1 LIKRPGL
8 VRAATA
14 VAFSVL
20 VMSAPVSASAQAYLG
35 AGLGKSDAG
44 CAFIGDGVSCGDE
57 RSGGYLLFGGYDFN
71 THLAIDATHV
81 KHGEI
86 VSGYYGPGFSPDGK
100 ATSIAAKGAIPV
112 GDHVSLFARA
122 GLARWKFEGSTSG
135 ALPQRASSGTDPVY
149 GVGFEYIVNVLGVR
163 LQWERTEFGAIDV
176 DTMSA
181 GIVVKF

>member
-1 LIKRPGL
+1 
-8 VRAATA
+8 
-14 VAFSVL
+14 
-20 VMSAPVSASAQAYLG
+20 MSAPVSASAQAYLG

-71 THLAIDATHV
+71 AYVAIDATHV
-81 KHGEI
+81 KHGRI

-100 ATSIAAKGAIPV
+100 ATSIAVKGSIPI
-112 GDHVSLFARA
+112 GDHASLFGRA
-122 GLARWKFEGSTSG
+122 GFARWRFEGATSG
-135 ALPQRASSGTDPVY
+135 LLSHQESSGTDPVY
-149 GVGFEYIVNVLGVR
+149 GIGFEYIVNVLGVR

-176 DTMSA
+176 ATLAA